1 MKRLIKYISKEFFG
15 PFLMGIFGFV
25 IFVSVELLYQLSD
38 KIVRNKVGF
47 DKLLLLI
54 WYNLPY
60 FISMGIPVGVLFA
73 IFWIISR
80 LSNDN

>member
-54 WYNLPY
+54 
-60 FISMGIPVGVLFA
+60 
-73 IFWIISR
+73 
-80 LSNDN
+80 

>member
-38 KIVRNKVGF
+38 KIVRNKS
-47 DKLLLLI
+47 DLI
-54 WYNLPY
+54 S
-60 FISMGIPVGVLFA
+60 FFFSSGIIYRTLYRWVYL
-73 IFWIISR
+73 
-80 LSNDN
+80 